1 MTVAGLDVDA
11 LSVEELAALIARAT
25 PEQERAL
32 REQLGDQS
40 FRRAR
45 TLVLQGGNRGRVD
58 PRGNVV
64 VLHGIMGAELSTVG
78 RDAKPDDKPAKVW
91 LNAPAIVRGALMRLR
106 LAEDGESPHDP
117 AWTVHA
123 SGILKRYYVE
133 LLMALHAEWRV
144 VPFWYDWRRS
154 LDTAADEL
162 AVALRRH
169 FADQPVHLVAHSMGG
184 LVART
189 FVAKHPETW
198 ASLADGER
206 GGRLVMLGTPNLGSY
221 AIPQA
226 IVGLERNIRKLAML
240 DWHHGR
246 EDLLRALNTFPGTLQ
261 MLPSPAK
268 RPAAERFYDSDT
280 WDGLHVNQDHLNAA
294 RGHHALLADNAVDPE
309 RMVYVA
315 GNDVAT
321 LADVDPSRVADADAY
336 TLTRAGDGR
345 VPHELG
351 LLDGVPAYFVNAD
364 HNGVTAHPD
373 VLGALTELLET
384 GRTERLADAPQ
395 ATQRGGDEAALKQ
408 EYESVV
414 DEELDAFERM
424 VGPQRSGRLDDG
436 RRAPADERALEDS
449 LVRGFLTPTVEPP
462 PPPPPPRPAPKI
474 KIRLVN
480 GAIQDVHEHPDN
492 ETPPDVITT
501 GHYRDVLPQ
510 ASENALDEAISGAR
524 TEQDPVGEHLLL
536 KGFSLRGT
544 LRGRLAEPFML
555 PDPRDPARL
564 VTIIGMGEPGR
575 FGEAELTVLARE
587 LAWAL
592 GRLGRKHLAT
602 VVIGAGN
609 GNLSVDDAVSGWIRG
624 LRRGLAGEDQILDTV
639 TFVEWDPRRIR
650 ALDRALTKAAAR
662 EKRLEVDYACKA
674 DLEAIDEA
682 ARKHAA
688 AMAIE
693 EYDRG
698 GQAGLSAA
706 DAPTRVVVTLDGEA
720 YRFGAI
726 TANAAVPERRVPIDP
741 RLVEEANEELA
752 LEAEPK
758 TQLDRGQFLRK
769 LVFPSEFESE
779 LASRAPLVMLLDATT
794 ARVNWEMVGQAA
806 IEAKTANNET
816 LLDGFLGTS
825 RGFTRQLRTQYAPPP
840 EPPPPPRRVLRA
852 LVIADPAAHMRLPGA
867 QAEGTRVAEL
877 LTQFNQTYATGENRI
892 DVECLFG
899 PVEATRTNVLRELAQ
914 RSYDVLHFAG
924 HCIYVEGKPQESGW
938 IFSDDEL
945 IATNELSRIDRIPKF
960 VFSNACES
968 GVTVE
973 DAAHAT
979 TDLAPSFAG
988 AFFARGVSN
997 FVCTAWPVND
1007 TAALEFAATL
1017 YRHLLGL
1024 TGDADE
1030 VPTGV
1035 AHPMHVAMRAAR
1047 RSIALEDYGIRTW
1060 GAYQHYG
1067 DPHFRLF
1074 DRLDGGSAAPDAG
1087 DAGSAA
1093 PDDQA

>member
-1 MTVAGLDVDA
+1 MSVD
-11 LSVEELAALIARAT
+11 ELAALVAEAT
-25 PEQERAL
+25 PEQERGL
-32 REQLGDQS
+32 REQLGDDG

-45 TLVLQGGNRGRVD
+45 TLVVQGGSRGRAE

-64 VLHGIMGAELSTVG
+64 VLHGIMGAELSTVALDG
-78 RDAKPDDKPAKVW
+78 TQSKVW
-91 LNAPAIVRGALMRLR
+91 LNAPAIVGGALMRLR
-106 LAEDGESPHDP
+106 LAEDGKTPYDRKWS
-117 AWTVHA
+117 VRA

-133 LLMALHAEWRV
+133 LLLSLHADWRV
-144 VPFWYDWRRS
+144 EPFWYDWRRD
-154 LDTAADEL
+154 LNTAAVDL
-162 AVALRRH
+162 DAHLTRH
-169 FADQPVHLVAHSMGG
+169 FPDQPVHLVAHSMGG

-189 FVAKHPETW
+189 FVANRPDRW

-226 IVGLERNIRKLAML
+226 IVGLERNIHKLAML
-240 DWHHGR
+240 DWRHSR
-246 EDLLRALNTFPGTLQ
+246 EDLLSALNTFPGTLH

-268 RPAAERFYDSDT
+268 RPTADGFYDAET
-280 WDGLHVNQDHLNAA
+280 WDGLHVSQDHLDAA
-294 RGHHALLADNAVDPE
+294 RAHHELLADKAVDPD

-315 GNDVAT
+315 GNGVAT
-321 LADVDPSRVADADAY
+321 LADVDPSRAADADAY

-373 VLGALTELLET
+373 VLGALTELLTT
-384 GRTERLADAPQ
+384 GRTERLPDAPPV
-395 ATQRGGDEAALKQ
+395 TQRGGDEATLKQ
-408 EYESVV
+408 EYDRVV
-414 DEELDAFERM
+414 SEELAAFERR
-424 VGPQRSGRLDDG
+424 VGPERGNRLDDG
-436 RRAPADERALEDS
+436 RRAPADERELEND
-449 LVRGFLTPTVEPP
+449 LVRGFLTPTIEPAPPKPPSRPP
-462 PPPPPPRPAPKI
+462 PAI

-480 GAIQDVHEHPDN
+480 SAIQDVHEHPDN
-492 ETPPDVITT
+492 DTPPDVITT

-510 ASENALDEAISGAR
+510 ASENALDEAISGVR

-555 PDPRDPARL
+555 PDPRDPTRL

-609 GNLSVDDAVSGWIRG
+609 GNLSIDEAVTGWIRG
-624 LRRGLAGEDQILDTV
+624 LRRGLAGEDDTLETV

-650 ALDRALTKAAAR
+650 ALDSALKKAAAR
-662 EKRLEVDYACKA
+662 EQANGRLAVDYACQA
-674 DLEAIDEA
+674 DLEAIDEV

-688 AMAIE
+688 AMAIKD
-693 EYDRG
+693 YDQG
-698 GQAGLSAA
+698 GQAGEDLD

-741 RLVEEANEELA
+741 SLVEEANEELA
-752 LEAEPK
+752 LEGTST

-769 LVFPSEFESE
+769 LVFPGEFDAE
-779 LASRAPLVMLLDATT
+779 LASRAPFVMLLDSTT
-794 ARVNWEMVGQAA
+794 ARVHWEMVGHAGVDPL
-806 IEAKTANNET
+806 TADAEG

-852 LVIADPAAHMRLPGA
+852 LVIADPAADKPLAGA
-867 QAEGTRVAEL
+867 EAEGIRVAEL
-877 LTQFNQTYATGENRI
+877 LGQFNTTYATGENRI
-892 DVECLFG
+892 EVKRLFG

-924 HCIYVEGKPQESGW
+924 HCIYVEGKPQKSGW
-938 IFSDDEL
+938 IFTDGDL

-968 GVTVE
+968 GVTID
-973 DAAHAT
+973 DARDAK

-1024 TGDADE
+1024 TGDDDDA
-1030 VPTGV
+1030 PAGI

-1047 RSIALEDYGIRTW
+1047 RAIALEEYGIRTW

-1074 DRLDGGSAAPDAG
+1074 DRLDGAPPDA
-1087 DAGSAA
+1087 DSEA
-1093 PDDQA
+1093 PADHA